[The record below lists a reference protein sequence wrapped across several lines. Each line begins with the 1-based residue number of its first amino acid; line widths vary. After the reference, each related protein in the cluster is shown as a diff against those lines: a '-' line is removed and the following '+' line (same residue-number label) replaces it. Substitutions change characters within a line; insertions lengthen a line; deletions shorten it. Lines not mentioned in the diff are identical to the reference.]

1 MKTSTRFTILSVC
14 VLVCASGIM
23 VAKSSHQTFGENV
36 PYGRL
41 FKRFDARG
49 YRYAADEPRESD
61 LKQIESAILLHNAV
75 KSGYES
81 FEFGTVKI
89 DGGFALVSV
98 FYFSRDARVL
108 PLLYKLTSEKQSWK
122 IVSVQRMGFATRL
135 HLLRDLRV

>member
-1 MKTSTRFTILSVC
+1 MKTSTRFTILGVC
-14 VLVCASGIM
+14 VLVCASGIII
-23 VAKSSHQTFGENV
+23 AKSSHQAFGKNAN
-36 PYGRL
+36 GRL
-41 FKRFDARG
+41 FTRFDPRV
-49 YRYAADEPRESD
+49 YRCAVGEPQESD

-89 DGGFALVSV
+89 DGESALVPV

-122 IVSVQRMGFATRL
+122 IVSIQRMRFATRP